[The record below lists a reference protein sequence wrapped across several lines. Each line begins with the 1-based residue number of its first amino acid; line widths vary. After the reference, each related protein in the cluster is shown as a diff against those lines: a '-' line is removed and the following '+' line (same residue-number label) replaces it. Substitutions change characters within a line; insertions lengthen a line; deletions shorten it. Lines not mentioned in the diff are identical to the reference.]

1 MWFLSLILIMSV
13 VVFACSNFASKEIT
27 KINVICYNYLFM
39 VKISLLCYG
48 LFLFGYNTYFGN
60 EITTSLNVSLRYI
73 DSINILSSL
82 IFKKCRGWYEWTK
95 TDKTAKLFYLSNS
108 FSHIK
113 FYLDENKLCFRWRWQ
128 TVSFEFSMFRSILC
142 SLKYRLEAKRSFLRH
157 IITSSFL

>member
-13 VVFACSNFASKEIT
+13 VVLACLNFDTKEIT
-27 KINVICYNYLFM
+27 KINVIYYNYLFM
-39 VKISLLCYG
+39 VKISLLCSSW
-48 LFLFGYNTYFGN
+48 FRPFH
-60 EITTSLNVSLRYI
+60 YI

-82 IFKKCRGWYEWTK
+82 IFKKCRGCYEWTK

-142 SLKYRLEAKRSFLRH
+142 SSKYRLEAKRSFLRH